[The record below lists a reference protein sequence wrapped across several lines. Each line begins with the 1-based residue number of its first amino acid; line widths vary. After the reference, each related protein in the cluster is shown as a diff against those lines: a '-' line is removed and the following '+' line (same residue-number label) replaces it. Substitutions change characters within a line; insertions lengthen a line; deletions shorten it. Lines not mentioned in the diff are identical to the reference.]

1 MRNEDEEAKCNLT
14 ASRFCGKVEGLK
26 NGDHEDLDGVPEQ
39 KCLGGCPCTDGS
51 VSICAV
57 QYDGQQAHMTTEKL
71 NLA

>member
-14 ASRFCGKVEGLK
+14 ASRFCREVDKLK
-26 NGDHEDLDGVPEQ
+26 NGDHEDKDNIPEQ
-39 KCLGGCPCTDGS
+39 KCLERCPCTDGN

-57 QYDGQQAHMTTEKL
+57 QYAGQQARMTPKKL